1 MSHILKSERGRRL
14 EFGEESGAASEQVSA
29 AGASVWG
36 RLSAGF
42 SSALHRQKKKTRTNK
57 QLLDNNSADPSRV
70 AAARG
75 DGAVIHRGPSVC
87 GRVNHQEES
96 EEGKTAAP
104 RNFIRLP
111 PFPATCLRLRSS
123 VSAELAHLRPHG
135 AQKLGYAVSL
145 SGHRRQIRAHNVCCH
160 QTRQTSVAPHG
171 SAAPRCSPLR
181 HGGEATQS

>member
-1 MSHILKSERGRRL
+1 MSEEGGWSL
-14 EFGEESGAASEQVSA
+14 ESRAEQPRNKCPPPE
-29 AGASVWG
+29 

-42 SSALHRQKKKTRTNK
+42 PPLFISKTHTIK
-57 QLLDNNSADPSRV
+57 QLLDNHSAEPSRV

-75 DGAVIHRGPSVC
+75 DGAVIHRGPSVR

-104 RNFIRLP
+104 WNFIRLP
-111 PFPATCLRLRSS
+111 PFSATCLRLRSP

-135 AQKLGYAVSL
+135 APKLGYAVSP
-145 SGHRRQIRAHNVCCH
+145 SGRQRQTRARNVCCH
-160 QTRQTSVAPHG
+160 QTSVASRG
-171 SAAPRCSPLR
+171 SAASRCSPLR